1 MKEHFTTH
9 WNQNELIGIDCILKN
24 DETVIILNCYSVGQ
38 GENKKHYVFPL
49 CETTV
54 QSLEKYNDDIWS
66 EFDIFTEKMPYN
78 DDIIFGGEG
87 SMGNEGFIA
96 CTDKNNSLNWAIFFV
111 NSNPF
116 YKIEIIDNII
126 YAYSSLDLVYKVDI
140 HNLEKITIEYQEWRN

>member
-1 MKEHFTTH
+1 MKEHISTH
-9 WNQNELIGIDCILKN
+9 WNQNELIGLDCILKN
-24 DETVIILNCYSVGQ
+24 DGTVIMLNCYSVGQ

-54 QSLEKYNDDIWS
+54 HSLEKYNDDVWS
-66 EFDIFTEKMPYN
+66 AFDIFSEKIHHE

-96 CTDKNNSLNWAIFFV
+96 RTTKDNVLKWAIYFT

-116 YKIEIIDNII
+116 YKIKIINDII